1 MAGQPL
7 TRLRRI
13 ERIEAE
19 LVGLLKRLDREIP
32 GWARKQPTPKYPG
45 GAEWA
50 DLLDAGFF
58 LGFRLL
64 QVGDHLAL
72 SALPPGERHEPE
84 LADFLADWMTGRT
97 VRDTHW
103 CKSPGEEEEGGD
115 SEPEELDRD
124 PADVCATDSMAVS
137 VWDSDAV
144 PVLRAD
150 ADALA
155 GSGVAN
161 GLTLDV
167 SAMDGVDTDGNAS
180 GYALASRVFPMSN

>member
-45 GAEWA
+45 AAVWVN
-50 DLLDAGFF
+50 LLDAGFF

-72 SALPPGERHEPE
+72 SALPPGTRHDPE
-84 LADFLADWMTGRT
+84 LADFLAEWMTGRT
-97 VRDTHW
+97 VRDTQW
-103 CKSPGEEEEGGD
+103 RKVPGEEDEEGGD
-115 SEPEELDRD
+115 PQPEELDRD
-124 PADVCATDSMAVS
+124 PADVCATEPMAVP

-144 PVLRAD
+144 RVLRAD

-155 GSGVAN
+155 ESVSAN
-161 GLTLDV
+161 RLALEA
-167 SAMDGVDTDGNAS
+167 SAMDRVDTGGNA
-180 GYALASRVFPMSN
+180 RERWPMGA